1 MSRAIQAV
9 IFDKDG
15 TLFDF
20 NRTWGPVTG
29 AMIARECEN
38 DRARMEELAAV
49 LKFDLDND
57 RFHPGSLVIAS
68 TADIVEATVLPF
80 TRDGDLTALRAR
92 MRAATGGVAQ
102 VPVTALDPLF
112 GGLRARGL
120 TLGIV
125 TNDAIAPALANL
137 DSVAVRDHFAFVAG
151 CDSGFGAKPEPGQ
164 LLAFCDHTGIAPE
177 ACVMVGDS
185 THDLHAGRA
194 AGMATIGVLTGP
206 ALADELRPHADAV
219 LTSIAALPEWLEG
232 RF

>member
-1 MSRAIQAV
+1 MTRPIEAV
-9 IFDKDG
+9 ILDKDG

-20 NRTWGPVTG
+20 DRTWGPVTG
-29 AMIARECEN
+29 AMIARECDN
-38 DRARMEELAAV
+38 VLAKMQDLAAV
-49 LKFDLDND
+49 LKFDLDNN

-68 TADIVEATVLPF
+68 TADVVESVVLPF
-80 TRDGDLTALRAR
+80 TRDGDLAGLRAR
-92 MRAATGGVAQ
+92 MRAATGAVRQ
-102 VPVTALDPLF
+102 VPVTDLHPLL
-112 GGLRARGL
+112 GTLRGRGL

-125 TNDAIAPALANL
+125 TNDALAPALANL

-194 AGMATIGVLTGP
+194 AGMATVGVLTGP
-206 ALADELRPHADAV
+206 APEAELLPHADAV
-219 LTSIAALPEWLEG
+219 LHSIAALPRWLES
-232 RF
+232 RV